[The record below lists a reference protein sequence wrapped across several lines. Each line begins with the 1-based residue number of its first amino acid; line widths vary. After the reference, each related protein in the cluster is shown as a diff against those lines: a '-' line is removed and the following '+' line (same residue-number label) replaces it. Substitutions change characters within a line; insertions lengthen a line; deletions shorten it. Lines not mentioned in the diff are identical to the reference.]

1 MEKIKSIVRPI
12 IGIGFVSMFAYILI
26 TNPSPEIITA
36 TIATTG
42 IVIGFYFGER
52 SQQGK

>member
-1 MEKIKSIVRPI
+1 MEIIRSIVRPI
-12 IGIGFVSMFAYILI
+12 VGLSFVGMFAYLLV
-26 TNPSPEIITA
+26 TNPTAEIIMA

-52 SQQGK
+52 SQK